1 MSPNPVFWA
10 VVAFAIVML
19 LITGT
24 GVTWVSARLRRLR
37 RRP

>member
-19 LITGT
+19 LITG
-24 GVTWVSARLRRLR
+24 GVTAWLGARLRRLR